1 MEHIV
6 QFAISIDDEAV
17 KKICEESAAKQI
29 KDDILDFSHGQ
40 DRWNNKRNPSPVHL
54 TEMFQDEIKEY
65 IKEHGDEIVSLAVAE
80 VARNMMKTKQVK
92 EALGNLTE
100 KED

>member
-6 QFAISIDDEAV
+6 QFAISVDDEAI

-54 TEMFQDEIKEY
+54 TEMFENEIKEY
-65 IKEHGDEIVSLAVAE
+65 INEHGDAIISLAVAE
-80 VARNMMKTKQVK
+80 VAKNMMKTKQVK